1 MNNWNKE
8 MMKKTMTEI
17 ANRNQMQMEE
27 LGEEINKRVEN
38 LINTKENE
46 KSIKDFIKAMQQ
58 YEI

>member
-8 MMKKTMTEI
+8 MMKRTMTEI

-38 LINTKENE
+38 IINTKENE
-46 KSIKDFIKAMQQ
+46 KSIEDFIKAMQL
-58 YEI
+58 